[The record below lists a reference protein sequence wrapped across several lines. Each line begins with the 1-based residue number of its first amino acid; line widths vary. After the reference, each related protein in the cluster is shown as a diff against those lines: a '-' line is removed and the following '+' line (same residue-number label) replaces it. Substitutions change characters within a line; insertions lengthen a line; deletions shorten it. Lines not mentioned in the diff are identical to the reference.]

1 MQRYFT
7 NLKKDNLLFLQD
19 NDLYHIKTVMR
30 MKPND
35 KIEVVYNGQ
44 LYICKLD
51 INYNALI
58 VEQIKNKK
66 NRKIEYILCVPI
78 LQEQKMSF
86 ILQKSTELGVDQ
98 IVPIITERSK
108 INLKDKEEKKI
119 VRWQR
124 ICKEASEQAKRLDIP
139 KITEVK
145 KLNELAFNGLKI
157 VCSVKEKDN
166 TLKKV
171 LKNNLKYDKIIM
183 VVGTEG
189 GLSKKE
195 ENSLIE
201 LGFIPT
207 SLGDNVLR
215 VETAPIYL
223 LSVLNYEME

>member
-30 MKPND
+30 MKPYD

-145 KLNELAFNGLKI
+145 KLNELAFNG
-157 VCSVKEKDN
+157 
-166 TLKKV
+166 
-171 LKNNLKYDKIIM
+171 
-183 VVGTEG
+183 
-189 GLSKKE
+189 
-195 ENSLIE
+195 
-201 LGFIPT
+201 
-207 SLGDNVLR
+207 
-215 VETAPIYL
+215 
-223 LSVLNYEME
+223 